1 MSFPS
6 TPISSKFDIG
16 RGSYGCFTES
26 SRNRPGAESLGII
39 PELQNYVASAGCR
52 SHLLEKAYRPLDR
65 LDYYAALGLTSCEG
79 HPLERLDQRGFYPW
93 HGIDTLPAEITV
105 SALISVKDSLID
117 SLKQLKDWKQGDPC
131 TSNWTGVFCYNT
143 FGDDGY
149 LHVRE
154 LRFMNKNLSGS
165 LAPELGKLSQ
175 LRILNFMWNNL
186 TGRIPKE
193 IGSITDL
200 RLLRLMR
207 QDGMVE
213 GALVASRKTQSRSKI
228 FKNYPPC
235 EHCGKMG
242 HPPYKC
248 WKRPDKKC
256 IKCNQ
261 LSHEAVMCKNK
272 FENHDSDAH
281 VVNEEEEDHLFVATD
296 ISSKVSTNFWLID
309 SGCTN
314 HMTYN
319 KSLFKELKPTE
330 ISKVRIESGDQI
342 LVEGKGTVII
352 KISLGN
358 KTISDVLY
366 VPDIDKNL
374 LSICQLIEK
383 EYKVSFENKHCFI
396 NDGAGKEVLN
406 IKMRGSLADE
416 LGYLSNLNRFQIDQN
431 QISGEIPKSFS
442 NLNRIR
448 HIHFNNN
455 SLSGQIPHE
464 LSNLSAILHL
474 LLDNNNLSG
483 YLPPEFSAFPDL
495 EILQLDNNNFSGSE
509 IPASYGNLSSLLKLS
524 FRNCSLQGSI
534 PDFSRIG
541 NLSYLS
547 LKMSTFCL
555 LYSDL
560 SWNQLSGSIPPNKLS
575 NNMTTIILSHNRLNG
590 SVPKSFSL
598 LPSLQK
604 LSAANNFLNGSI
616 STNIWQNKTFTTTS
630 RLVIDL
636 QNNSISNISGAFEP
650 PVNVTLRFQGNP
662 ICSDTSITNIEKYCG
677 PDNGADDEPSNLT
690 NPSDICPIQACPT
703 DNYFEFVPALPEL
716 CFCASPLRIGYRLKS
731 PSISYFDPYRQLF
744 ESYVTSSLDLDL
756 YQLWVESYF
765 WEKGPRLRMHLKLFP
780 VVGVSTFNQSEIL
793 RISEIFASWDF
804 PRSDLFGPYELL
816 NFTLLGPYSYSLT
829 DFVGMG
835 VVDKEV
841 DFGPNSTPKTISSR
855 EVVLDHIRRPNS
867 PCPTD
872 VELQQLLAC
881 PDCHN
886 VIADIIPGNP
896 YNVSIALFP
905 LLDLYFS
912 YDLRIAAVNPEIQ
925 HKKESKGVL
934 IACIVAAGA
943 FAAFVSTIATILIT
957 RRHAKYQSI
966 FSRKRL
972 SSSLSIKVD
981 GVKSFTFR
989 EMASATNNFDT
1000 STQVG
1005 EGGYGSVFR
1014 GILADKTI
1022 VAIKRAKEGS
1032 LQGQNEFLT
1041 EIELLSRL
1049 HHRNLV
1055 VLLGYCDE
1063 EGEQEEGTTEGL
1075 KKDEEEKQMQLWHRE
1090 TNELMVLEGISPLAI
1105 QSDKLLESCN
1115 EKKKNM
1121 DGNNL
1126 DDNITQIAQDVD
1138 LSPMQMEDFNQCINL
1153 CNLDDPQFKGNK
1165 YIWWNGIIDE
1175 ACIFK
1180 RLDGVLYNNRL
1191 QRLFQTLDV
1200 EHLPRSGSDCS
1211 PILIQF
1217 RTEREQIIRSFRF
1230 LNWWLKEESCL
1241 EVIKQNWTAEIEGNP
1256 FIVFQ
1261 HKLKK
1266 TKTALSRW
1274 SKETFGNIFQE
1285 IATLEDIIKVKEKQF
1300 EENPSGV
1307 NRANLNKAQA
1317 KLNLQLKR

>member
-1 MSFPS
+1 MEGLIYRIYIFATAVHCYMLLVVAQITDPS
-6 TPISSKFDIG
+6 
-16 RGSYGCFTES
+16 E
-26 SRNRPGAESLGII
+26 
-39 PELQNYVASAGCR
+39 
-52 SHLLEKAYRPLDR
+52 
-65 LDYYAALGLTSCEG
+65 
-79 HPLERLDQRGFYPW
+79 
-93 HGIDTLPAEITV
+93 V

-200 RLLRLMR
+200 RLLLLN
-207 QDGMVE
+207 G
-213 GALVASRKTQSRSKI
+213 
-228 FKNYPPC
+228 
-235 EHCGKMG
+235 
-242 HPPYKC
+242 
-248 WKRPDKKC
+248 
-256 IKCNQ
+256 NQ
-261 LSHEAVMCKNK
+261 LS
-272 FENHDSDAH
+272 
-281 VVNEEEEDHLFVATD
+281 
-296 ISSKVSTNFWLID
+296 
-309 SGCTN
+309 
-314 HMTYN
+314 
-319 KSLFKELKPTE
+319 
-330 ISKVRIESGDQI
+330 
-342 LVEGKGTVII
+342 
-352 KISLGN
+352 
-358 KTISDVLY
+358 
-366 VPDIDKNL
+366 
-374 LSICQLIEK
+374 
-383 EYKVSFENKHCFI
+383 
-396 NDGAGKEVLN
+396 
-406 IKMRGSLADE
+406 GSLADE

-541 NLSYLS
+541 NLSYL
-547 LKMSTFCL
+547 
-555 LYSDL
+555 DL

-816 NFTLLGPYSYSLT
+816 NFTLLGPYSYL
-829 DFVGMG
+829 
-835 VVDKEV
+835 
-841 DFGPNSTPKTISSR
+841 
-855 EVVLDHIRRPNS
+855 
-867 PCPTD
+867 
-872 VELQQLLAC
+872 
-881 PDCHN
+881 
-886 VIADIIPGNP
+886 
-896 YNVSIALFP
+896 
-905 LLDLYFS
+905 
-912 YDLRIAAVNPEIQ
+912 NPEIQ

-1063 EGEQEEGTTEGL
+1063 EGEQMLVYEFMPNGTLRDWLSAKTKQNLKFGARLGIALGASKGILYLHTEADPPIFHRDVKASNILLDSKLTAKVADFGL
-1075 KKDEEEKQMQLWHRE
+1075 SR
-1090 TNELMVLEGISPLAI
+1090 LAPV
-1105 QSDKLLESCN
+1105 Q
-1115 EKKKNM
+1115 
-1121 DGNNL
+1121 
-1126 DDNITQIAQDVD
+1126 DD
-1138 LSPMQMEDFNQCINL
+1138 
-1153 CNLDDPQFKGNK
+1153 
-1165 YIWWNGIIDE
+1165 
-1175 ACIFK
+1175 
-1180 RLDGVLYNNRL
+1180 DGVLPNHVSTIVKGTPGYLDPEYFLTRKMTDKSDVYSLGVVFLEILTGMHPISHGKNIVREVNMACKSGIMFSILDNSMGSYPSECAEKFVALALSCCQDKPEDRPSML
-1191 QRLFQTLDV
+1191 EVVRTLETILRMIPYTDADPLDNKASFT
-1200 EHLPRSGSDCS
+1200 ETTSSSSYSNTRSGDLFASSSNVSGGD
-1211 PILIQF
+1211 LI
-1217 RTEREQIIRSFRF
+1217 
-1230 LNWWLKEESCL
+1230 
-1241 EVIKQNWTAEIEGNP
+1241 
-1256 FIVFQ
+1256 
-1261 HKLKK
+1261 
-1266 TKTALSRW
+1266 
-1274 SKETFGNIFQE
+1274 
-1285 IATLEDIIKVKEKQF
+1285 
-1300 EENPSGV
+1300 SGV
-1307 NRANLNKAQA
+1307 TLTITPR
-1317 KLNLQLKR
+1317 